1 MKLDEFFNTNRT
13 DLIQIYLKERSAQG
27 VGVLYVDLTD
37 LKNGNVVYLP
47 ITSEYLT
54 DELKENFNKRVKEV
68 SENTIFIYGIE
79 NNDSTVKMLEFD
91 IKS

>member
-1 MKLDEFFNTNRT
+1 MKLEDFFNANKN
-13 DLIQIYLKERSAQG
+13 DLIQIYSQERSNHG
-27 VGVLYVDLTD
+27 EGVLYVDLTD

-54 DELKENFNKRVKEV
+54 DEVKENFNKRVTEV
-68 SENTIFIYGIE
+68 SDTTIFVYGIE
-79 NNDSTVKMLEFD
+79 NNNSTVKMLEFD

>member
-13 DLIQIYLKERSAQG
+13 DLIQIYLQERSAQG